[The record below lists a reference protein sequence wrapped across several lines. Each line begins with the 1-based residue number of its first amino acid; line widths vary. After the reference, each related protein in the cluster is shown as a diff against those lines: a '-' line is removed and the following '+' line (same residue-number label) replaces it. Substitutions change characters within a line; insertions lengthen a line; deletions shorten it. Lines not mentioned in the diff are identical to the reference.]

1 MSLLKDAIIETII
14 RMPESTTAIDII
26 YEIVIID
33 RAIEDLKVSGKELT
47 ITAEELL
54 EKIGRWP
61 KQIV

>member
-33 RAIEDLKVSGKELT
+33 RTIEDLKVSGKELT
-47 ITAEELL
+47 ITAEKLL

-61 KQIV
+61 K